1 MRRTLAHFQLGFLGQ
16 EFRRMQSLLDSAL
29 RRHDLLEELHAASR
43 LVRTLSVL
51 DPQCDGLFKQMEK
64 VQAQLARLPIIDE
77 AKIQLQLEEIGDL
90 RPLLRTKHPGRSVE
104 ADYRAN
110 PMKFDARYIK
120 DIENGVEHFTAKRRY
135 KSSALARARSALTPI
150 VAEVLESRRKVAQYH
165 VGAVEDDIS
174 HDEEFVPEPI
184 DQASQYRMSSV
195 RPTAPWRSKEAK
207 GGEHHD
213 LGQDIPTRIPV
224 KVRNGRRRRRR
235 RPASGPGD
243 GKAASSRHRSRSRS
257 ESEDV
262 STTERLPHYQEEG
275 ASSRSPFPVSP
286 ARTICAGENG
296 DTVEPL
302 PSFETVSE
310 AREIHLN
317 ELRLRLFA
325 AMAKG
330 PLVETSH
337 AAVSSHEPV
346 VEEVLGEEDATHNL
360 EDVEVEYF

>member
-1 MRRTLAHFQLGFLGQ
+1 
-16 EFRRMQSLLDSAL
+16 MQSLLDSAL

-51 DPQCDGLFKQMEK
+51 DPQCDNLFKQMEE
-64 VQAQLARLPIIDE
+64 VQAKLGRLPIIDE

-90 RPLLRTKHPGRSVE
+90 RPLLRTKYPGRSVE
-104 ADYRAN
+104 AAYRAN
-110 PMKFDARYIK
+110 PMKFDARYLK
-120 DIENGVEHFTAKRRY
+120 DIENGVVHFTAKRRY
-135 KSSALARARSALTPI
+135 MGRQRALRTRIAESSALARARSALTPI

-243 GKAASSRHRSRSRS
+243 GKAASSRRRSRSRS

-262 STTERLPHYQEEG
+262 STTERLPHYQEER

-317 ELRLRLFA
+317 ELRLRIFA

-337 AAVSSHEPV
+337 AAASSHEPV
-346 VEEVLGEEDATHNL
+346 GEEVLGKEDANHNL